1 LFAGAAAV
9 PLGWLADRYGRRA
22 LLAACV
28 LVWATAT
35 AACGLAQDFPALFLA
50 AIGLGLGEAGL
61 APIVYGLIPE
71 IVSERRRVLANGIY
85 ALAAIFGA
93 GLGLALSGALVQGLD
108 DLRPLLPHALQAME
122 SWRLAFLAVAVPGPL
137 VALAVL
143 LIRLH
148 PQRGGVDAPVSVDM
162 PALRPYVQAHRRT
175 MFCVFG
181 GSGLAGLGVAASGSW
196 VPIVATRIFG
206 APAGEVGQGVGV
218 AYLLGTACGAL
229 LGALSVKLMSRHVGL
244 ATPIRVIAVGSG
256 LSAVFSL
263 LMLTTQSANG
273 LYLLFGLQIATLIAG
288 SVLAPTVLQ
297 DMTPAALRSRVIAI
311 GSTVA
316 IGLSALSP
324 VLVGAL
330 SDVLHSQAQGL
341 LIAMASIGAAA
352 FALGAVVMGMAEKP
366 FVRTVLEVNP
376 AVAARPV

>member
-1 LFAGAAAV
+1 MESHALPNPAPARRSAATANSLLAVYGLAVLVIATVFSALDRQIFVLLAEPMRQSLGLSDTKLGLLQGVGITLFAGAAAV
-9 PLGWLADRYGRRA
+9 PLGWL
-22 LLAACV
+22 
-28 LVWATAT
+28 
-35 AACGLAQDFPALFLA
+35 
-50 AIGLGLGEAGL
+50 
-61 APIVYGLIPE
+61 
-71 IVSERRRVLANGIY
+71 
-85 ALAAIFGA
+85 A